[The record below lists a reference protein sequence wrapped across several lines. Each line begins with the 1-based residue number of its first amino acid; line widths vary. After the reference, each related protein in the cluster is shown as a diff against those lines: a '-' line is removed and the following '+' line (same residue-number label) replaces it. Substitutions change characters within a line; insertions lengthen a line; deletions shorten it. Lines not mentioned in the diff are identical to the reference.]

1 MENSI
6 DISKYKKIFENV
18 RQEILKSQY
27 KAMQA
32 VNKEMIYMYWNIGKI
47 ISENIE
53 WGKQIY

>member
-6 DISKYKKIFENV
+6 DISKYKEIFENI

-32 VNKEMIYMYWNIGKI
+32 VNIEMIYMY
-47 ISENIE
+47 
-53 WGKQIY
+53 